1 MSNVSSKQPDK
12 PAVAPAKRSGLPW
25 GPFAAIAVT
34 MLAFVGAQFLSTIL
48 LVVAIGATGVGS
60 SDIEDWLRTVTGQ
73 FVFVLLSDIFI
84 LLGLWLFLRRRK
96 ASFKLL
102 GFTRAPAWKDAVYT
116 LLGALAYF
124 AILYA
129 TFIFLH
135 FYTQIDLEQQ
145 QELGFE
151 GLALSSEKLMALTAL
166 VLLPPIVEEIVF
178 RGFLFTGL
186 RKKLRFAWA
195 AVIVSLLFAAPHLLA
210 SSEGLLWV
218 AGVDTFMLS
227 LVLCYL
233 REKTG
238 GLWAPI
244 AVHALKNGIA
254 FIFLLS
260 SATTVLY

>member
-1 MSNVSSKQPDK
+1 MSNASSEQPSK
-12 PAVAPAKRSGLPW
+12 PADPSAKRPGVPW
-25 GPFAAIAVT
+25 GPTAAIVVT
-34 MLAFVGAQFLSTIL
+34 ILAFIGAQYLSTIL
-48 LVVAIGATGVGS
+48 LVVAIGASGMGPKE
-60 SDIEDWLRTVTGQ
+60 IEDWLGSVTGQ

-84 LLGLWLFLRRRK
+84 LSGLWWFLRRRK

-102 GFTRAPAWKDAVYT
+102 GFARPPAWKDAVYAF
-116 LLGALAYF
+116 LGGLAYF

-151 GLALSSEKLMALTAL
+151 GLALSREKLMALTAL
-166 VLLPPIVEEIVF
+166 VLLPPIVEEAVF

-195 AVIVSLLFAAPHLLA
+195 AGIVSLLFAAPHLFA

-218 AGVDTFMLS
+218 AGVDTFLLS

-233 REKTG
+233 
-238 GLWAPI
+238 L
-244 AVHALKNGIA
+244 
-254 FIFLLS
+254 
-260 SATTVLY
+260 